1 MGKVRHLNSQRDKVC
16 SKLSVKEF
24 GIRAKIRAH
33 VIRLLS
39 HRTAPSGRA
48 HSTVANGL
56 VINIGNVHHPAD
68 RVAPYLSHHTLQQI
82 RKHKGTHVPKMGHI
96 VHGRTARI
104 DAHRRWVKGRKRFNS
119 FCEGVVE
126 GKHVQK

>member
-1 MGKVRHLNSQRDKVC
+1 MCKVPHLNSQRDKVC
-16 SKLSVKEF
+16 SKLSVKEI
-24 GIRAKIRAH
+24 GIRTQIPAH

-39 HRTAPSGRA
+39 HLTAPSARA
-48 HSTVANGL
+48 HGTVANGL
-56 VINIGNVHHPAD
+56 IINIRDVHHPAD
-68 RVAPYLSHHTLQQI
+68 RVAPYLAHHTLQQI

-96 VHGRTARI
+96 VHGRTTRV